1 MRHSDQAK
9 IVLSSSHPREGY
21 KMKNLFLL
29 IPLIT
34 ACSLLSP
41 KPDPV
46 KVPKPPKELGEYLQ
60 GPCDLP
66 NGKHC
71 NSPGICCLS
80 DNACHSVKEKC
91 FKK

>member
-1 MRHSDQAK
+1 
-9 IVLSSSHPREGY
+9 
-21 KMKNLFLL
+21 MKNLFLL

-46 KVPKPPKELGEYLQ
+46 KVPKPPKELGTCLKLEDQ
-60 GPCDLP
+60 PEG
-66 NGKHC
+66 GKHC
-71 NSPGICCLS
+71 NPPGCLCVD
-80 DNACHSVKEKC
+80 DNSCHSTPNKC